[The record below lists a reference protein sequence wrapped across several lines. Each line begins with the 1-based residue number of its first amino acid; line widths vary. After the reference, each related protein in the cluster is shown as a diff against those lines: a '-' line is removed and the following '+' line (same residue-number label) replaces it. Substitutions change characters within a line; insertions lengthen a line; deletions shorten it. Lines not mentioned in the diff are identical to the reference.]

1 MNDKPVGHLKVETDK
16 VAVQRGGVYHGG
28 LLKAS
33 GGTATVSLYDG
44 LNATTGTLID
54 FFTAGDGLAER
65 VFLERGVDVREGL
78 FVDLGSNVGSF
89 TVFYQPPTG
98 KER

>member
-1 MNDKPVGHLKVETDK
+1 MSDKPFGHLTVAADK

-28 LLKAS
+28 ILKAS
-33 GGTATVSLYDG
+33 GGTATVSVYDG
-44 LNATTGTLID
+44 NDATTGTLID

-65 VFLERGVDVREGL
+65 NVYDKGIDLREGL

-89 TVFYQPPTG
+89 TVFYEPPAAG
-98 KER
+98 ER

>member
-1 MNDKPVGHLKVETDK
+1 MDDKPVGHLTVDVDR

-28 LLKAS
+28 LLKAN
-33 GGTATVSLYDG
+33 GGTATVSVYDG
-44 LNATTGTLID
+44 LNSTTGTLID

-65 VFLERGVDVREGL
+65 VFLEGGIDVREGL

-89 TVFYQPPTG
+89 TVFYKPPTG

>member
-1 MNDKPVGHLKVETDK
+1 MSDKPFGHLTVEADR

-54 FFTAGDGLAER
+54 FFRATNGQADR
-65 VFLERGVDVREGL
+65 HVLERGIDIREGL
-78 FVDLGSNVGSF
+78 FVDLSSNVGSF
-89 TVFYQPPTG
+89 TVFYEPPSAG
-98 KER
+98 ER